1 MAVGDPLY
9 CTDLYRCNGGK
20 SVDFNLRTFKL
31 KEDPWDRG
39 PQRYALL
46 RSHV

>member
-1 MAVGDPLY
+1 MAVGDLLY
-9 CTDLYRCNGGK
+9 CTDLYGCNGGRN
-20 SVDFNLRTFKL
+20 VDIRTFKL